1 MKTRA
6 EQSRRVRCREKVEQ
20 NRAMKYI
27 AEQCNRGRSKERRGD
42 SRERTEEIDVDGS
55 KTDESEDEIDKEERS
70 AGEQTALG
78 R

>member
-1 MKTRA
+1 
-6 EQSRRVRCREKVEQ
+6 
-20 NRAMKYI
+20 MKYI
-27 AEQCNRGRSKERRGD
+27 AKQCNRGRSKERRGD

-70 AGEQTALG
+70 AGEQTDE